1 METELNA
8 KNKLIKDLSK
18 QNEKITTEKEELTK
32 QLILLYKEF
41 TILEQTNKEI
51 TEKNNEYETS
61 LFCIDGIIEATSK
74 DGSKIPIIKRCDENK
89 NNTDIAT
96 KKEKKEKENERI
108 KQSSSMIEKDKNVS
122 GNGNNV
128 ISLET
133 EVNK

>member
-1 METELNA
+1 MEKELTT

-51 TEKNNEYETS
+51 TEKNNEYKSS

-74 DGSKIPIIKRCDENK
+74 DGNKIPIIKKKERK
-89 NNTDIAT
+89 NN
-96 KKEKKEKENERI
+96 
-108 KQSSSMIEKDKNVS
+108 
-122 GNGNNV
+122 
-128 ISLET
+128 
-133 EVNK
+133 